1 MANDDMDVQGK
12 AGAGGGWAAAALLV
26 FVFVLCVFGWV
37 PCVQKFY
44 LSICRGPKNLQI
56 DKGLSVLQMS
66 LSVTTDRKMIIL
78 YAYMCICLTK
88 TLFLHRYRLIKNL
101 RRMCKQKPLQ
111 TKGKTANTIFC
122 LSVYLLPDKS
132 FLWGTQFG

>member
-37 PCVQKFY
+37 PCVQKCY

-56 DKGLSVLQMS
+56 DEGLSVLQMS

-88 TLFLHRYRLIKNL
+88 TLFSHRYRLIK
-101 RRMCKQKPLQ
+101 KFKTHVQ
-111 TKGKTANTIFC
+111 TKTFADTGKNRKHHLLFIC
-122 LSVYLLPDKS
+122 LSA
-132 FLWGTQFG
+132 T